1 MHSPFSSL
9 NIALLVE
16 EDGGY
21 SRGGLVGVVHV
32 LVPMIGHNRY
42 DNVRSD
48 GTTVMGDEKFRSLNM
63 VNNDVGSDYL
73 RNAVDTCDIILRV
86 KPDLLSRLMLVSAGA
101 A

>member
-63 VNNDVGSDYL
+63 VNCDLGSDNV
-73 RNAVDTCDIILRV
+73 RHTVDMRDIISRL
-86 KPDLLSRLMLVSAGA
+86 KPYLLS
-101 A
+101 